1 MMFSQAQCRSIVVDS
16 GSMGQLDAVLS
27 QRSDRLVVIVPDLDD
42 VQTCR
47 ERWTQHLFLSLRELA
62 SPNAWQEPPVEP
74 DAIAYLLF
82 TSGSTGIP
90 KGVMISRR
98 NVRAFVDH
106 VTSGFEIT
114 EQDAVS
120 QMFDLTF
127 DLSAFDM
134 FVSWERGACV
144 FCPSQKSLINPAQ
157 FIRDRRL
164 TVWFSVPS
172 TIAFMKQLGTLK
184 PQSFPSLRLSLF
196 CGEPLPIS
204 CAETW
209 LTAAPNSAL
218 ENLYGPTELT
228 IACTS
233 YKWHSTESP
242 RESELGIVHRSLNG
256 YLIAGS
262 PSHAS
267 KIFDE
272 YAAHGVEIHKIV
284 VAILPENL
292 SSAAWGEIKRI
303 SRQRRIALEILPERL
318 LLSPSSKKLAQIHSG
333 DFRHE
338 RSSTSGRWVWK
349 LKRIVDILFA
359 AAVLIVVSP
368 LAIIVAL
375 LVLVDVG
382 YPVVFWQQRLGRF
395 GRPLHVYKFRTMRA
409 PFDRKGHPV
418 PDSERLSPVGQFL
431 RATRLDEIP
440 QLWNVLTGEMS
451 VVGPR
456 PLLPIDQPNTYS
468 TRLDVRPGLTGL
480 AQISGGKLLS
490 IEEKDAFDEHYVRHG
505 SIFLDFS
512 ILARTLW
519 VMLRGDR
526 RNEAI
531 IAGALAEKHGKA
543 KKTILRTREISSE
556 PLPASGEGALL
567 MAGGGS

>member
-1 MMFSQAQCRSIVVDS
+1 MLMLSARAFSPSSQARLLSRLSTYDVAWAAVSPTLAFIVRHGGIDHVDAMLTYCSTAFIASLLTFQLFKISQPMSRFFSAPDAVEVVKACSIAVAIAGAFLFTFTRMDETPRAVPLIHFFVLATGLIAGRSISRIRHHQREARKHESISEAVENIVIVGVSRLAWFYSKLVEEFADGES
-16 GSMGQLDAVLS
+16 RIIAVLDEGS
-27 QRSDRLVVIVPDLDD
+27 RL
-42 VQTCR
+42 Q
-47 ERWTQHLFLSLRELA
+47 
-62 SPNAWQEPPVEP
+62 
-74 DAIAYLLF
+74 
-82 TSGSTGIP
+82 
-90 KGVMISRR
+90 
-98 NVRAFVDH
+98 
-106 VTSGFEIT
+106 
-114 EQDAVS
+114 
-120 QMFDLTF
+120 
-127 DLSAFDM
+127 
-134 FVSWERGACV
+134 
-144 FCPSQKSLINPAQ
+144 
-157 FIRDRRL
+157 
-164 TVWFSVPS
+164 
-172 TIAFMKQLGTLK
+172 
-184 PQSFPSLRLSLF
+184 
-196 CGEPLPIS
+196 
-204 CAETW
+204 
-209 LTAAPNSAL
+209 
-218 ENLYGPTELT
+218 
-228 IACTS
+228 
-233 YKWHSTESP
+233 
-242 RESELGIVHRSLNG
+242 HRSLNG

-267 KIFDE
+267 KVFDE

-318 LLSPSSKKLAQIHSG
+318 LLSPSSKKLARIHSG
-333 DFRHE
+333 DFRPE
-338 RSSTSGRWVWK
+338 RSSPSGRWLWK

-359 AAVLIVVSP
+359 ATVLLVVSP
-368 LAIIVAL
+368 LAIIVSL

-418 PDSERLSPVGQFL
+418 PESERLSPVGQFL

-451 VVGPR
+451 VIGPR

-531 IAGALAEKHGKA
+531 IAAALAEKQEHGKA
-543 KKTILRTREISSE
+543 KNTILRTREISSE

>member
-1 MMFSQAQCRSIVVDS
+1 MQGLAARTFSPSSQTRLLSRFSTYDVAWAAVSPALAFIVRHGGIDHVDAMLTYCSTAFIASLLTFQLFKISQPMSRFFSAPDAAEVVKACSISVAVAGAFLFTFTRMDETPRAVPLIHFFVLATGLIAGRSISRIRHRQREARKHEVIS
-16 GSMGQLDAVLS
+16 DAVENI
-27 QRSDRLVVIVPDLDD
+27 VIVGVSRLAWFYSKLVEEFADGESRIIALLDE
-42 VQTCR
+42 Q
-47 ERWTQHLFLSLRELA
+47 
-62 SPNAWQEPPVEP
+62 
-74 DAIAYLLF
+74 
-82 TSGSTGIP
+82 
-90 KGVMISRR
+90 SRL
-98 NVRAFVDH
+98 
-106 VTSGFEIT
+106 
-114 EQDAVS
+114 Q
-120 QMFDLTF
+120 
-127 DLSAFDM
+127 
-134 FVSWERGACV
+134 
-144 FCPSQKSLINPAQ
+144 
-157 FIRDRRL
+157 
-164 TVWFSVPS
+164 
-172 TIAFMKQLGTLK
+172 
-184 PQSFPSLRLSLF
+184 
-196 CGEPLPIS
+196 
-204 CAETW
+204 
-209 LTAAPNSAL
+209 
-218 ENLYGPTELT
+218 
-228 IACTS
+228 
-233 YKWHSTESP
+233 
-242 RESELGIVHRSLNG
+242 HRSLNG

-267 KIFDE
+267 EILDE

-284 VAILPENL
+284 VAILPEDL
-292 SSAAWGEIKRI
+292 SGEAWGEIKRI
-303 SRQRRIALEILPERL
+303 SRQRPIALEILPERWL
-318 LLSPSSKKLAQIHSG
+318 FSPSSKKLARTHPG

-349 LKRIVDILFA
+349 LKRIVDILLA
-359 AAVLIVVSP
+359 AAVLLVLSP

-395 GRPLHVYKFRTMRA
+395 RRPLHVYKFRTMRA

-418 PDSERLSPVGQFL
+418 PNSERLSPVGQFL

-480 AQISGGKLLS
+480 AQIRGGKLLS

-512 ILARTLW
+512 IVARTLW

-531 IAGALAEKHGKA
+531 IAAALAEKREHGKA
-543 KKTILRTREISSE
+543 KNAILRTREIPSE